1 MAFTDKYGIVKRN
14 IQQQVQKNMDDIAAL
29 KVLNNVG
36 IKVVGTVETEDNLP
50 APQTYMGGYG
60 DTFAVG
66 AEPPYE
72 FYVFTRPSDGD
83 VYPHWFNIGN
93 IQIQGPQG
101 PQGETGPEGPQGE
114 RGATWRSRANGN
126 PTVTP
131 DDKTNDLYLR
141 ADNGDVFKYV
151 EGMGWGR
158 IGNIRGPQGIQGA
171 QGETGPQG
179 PQGPK
184 GEKGQ
189 TGDSGNFIHII
200 SKLASSDLL
209 PNPTTLDD
217 PSWAYLVGDSNDLY
231 ILMGAS
237 QAQQHWYNSGPINV
251 ATFVTV
257 NGEFQS
263 SWNADSKLNKVST
276 PGGGDRAYV
285 VNNSGEQVTR
295 NVSFDANNYT
305 IAYRN
310 GAGQTKVKGATLGPT
325 PFLLDS
331 NDTFAVNLGQLTKY
345 LNTDLLYGNNPC
357 YSNVMYIPLKA
368 AQDNK
373 SPSLQLRINPN
384 GDQSPMWMITF
395 KVGSG
400 WASSLSFT
408 NNNAVYWIDGQAP
421 VFEQGK
427 FVTIMLW
434 PAASEYLSDYT
445 AGGVYDG
452 DLLGVVAYASA
463 GA

>member
-141 ADNGDVFKYV
+141 ADNGDVFKYI
-151 EGMGWGR
+151 EGTGWGR

-179 PQGPK
+179 PQGPR

-189 TGDSGNFIHII
+189 TGDSGNFIRII

-257 NGEFQS
+257 NGQFQS
-263 SWNADSKLNKVST
+263 SWDADTKLDKS
-276 PGGGDRAYV
+276 
-285 VNNSGEQVTR
+285 
-295 NVSFDANNYT
+295 T
-305 IAYRN
+305 IANSVYAVN
-310 GAGQTKVKGATLGPT
+310 ASGGQTMISINSDPVARSIPIRNASGTMKANAATLGPT
-325 PFLLDS
+325 QFLATS
-331 NDTFAVNLGQLTKY
+331 NDTFVANLDQLTKY
-345 LNTDLLYGNNPC
+345 LNTDYLFLNNPC
-357 YSNVMYIPLKA
+357 YSNVMYIPVKS
-368 AQDNK
+368 AQDNR

-384 GDQSPMWMITF
+384 GDQSPMWMVTF

-434 PAASEYLSDYT
+434 PATSEHLSDYT

>member
-50 APQTYMGGYG
+50 APQTYLGGYG

-66 AEPPYE
+66 EEPPYE
-72 FYVFTRPSDGD
+72 FYVFTRPADGG
-83 VYPHWFNIGN
+83 VYPYWFNIGN

-101 PQGETGPEGPQGE
+101 PQGETGPAGPQGE

-151 EGMGWGR
+151 EGTGWSR

-179 PQGPK
+179 PQGPQ

-209 PNPTTLDD
+209 PNPTTIDD
-217 PSWAYLVGDSNDLY
+217 PSWAYLVGDTNDLY

-257 NGEFQS
+257 NGQFQS
-263 SWNADSKLNKVST
+263 SWDADSKLDKNSIANVIYINDGNGNPSVMFFTDST
-276 PGGGDRAYV
+276 QGPSAMR
-285 VNNSGEQVTR
+285 R
-295 NVSFDANNYT
+295 NP
-305 IAYRN
+305 
-310 GAGQTKVKGATLGPT
+310 AGQTKVNGATLGPT
-325 PFLLDS
+325 LFYTTS
-331 NDTFAVNLGQLTKY
+331 NDAFVTNLGQLTKY
-345 LNTDLLYGNNPC
+345 LNTDILYGNNPC
-357 YSNVMYIPLKA
+357 YSNVMYIPLKS

-384 GDQSPMWMITF
+384 GDQSPMWMVTF

-408 NNNAVYWIDGQAP
+408 SNNAVYWIDGQAP

-427 FVTIMLW
+427 FVTVMLW
-434 PAASEYLSDYT
+434 PATSEYLGDYT